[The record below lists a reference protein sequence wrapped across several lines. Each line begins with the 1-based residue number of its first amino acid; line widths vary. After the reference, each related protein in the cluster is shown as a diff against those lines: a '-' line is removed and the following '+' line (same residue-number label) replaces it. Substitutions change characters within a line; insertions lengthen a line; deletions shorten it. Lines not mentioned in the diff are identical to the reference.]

1 MSELDAAITI
11 ARRTGEYLRANWGRT
26 DIHVE
31 QKGVIDPVSEIDKY
45 ADAAIKAGLVSAF
58 QHYGILT
65 EESDYLPGH
74 IDARWIVDPL
84 DGTINY
90 LRGIPLVA
98 VSIGLEKEG
107 KLVLGVVYNPILD
120 ELYTAES
127 GKGAFFNGKP
137 IQVSSIDSLSKSLII
152 SGFPYDAWTSEQDNL
167 AQWGRLVKQCMSVRC
182 DGSAALD
189 MCALACGRCDA
200 YYELG
205 TFPWDVAAG
214 TVIVR
219 EAGGMVSDYSN
230 GSQFFSRKE
239 IVATNGRVHND
250 LLSILA
256 S

>member
-11 ARRTGEYLRANWGRT
+11 ARRAGDYLRANWGRT
-26 DIHVE
+26 DLRVE
-31 QKGVIDPVSEIDKY
+31 QKGVTNPVSEIDKN

-58 QHYGILT
+58 RQYGVLT
-65 EESDYLPGH
+65 EESDYLPGSVN
-74 IDARWIVDPL
+74 ACWIVDPL

-107 KLVLGVVYNPILD
+107 ELVLGVVYNPILE
-120 ELYTAES
+120 ELYTAEK
-127 GKGAFFNGKP
+127 GKGAFLNGKP
-137 IQVSSIDSLSKSLII
+137 IHVSGIKSLGQAII
-152 SGFPYDAWTSEQDNL
+152 TSGFPYDAWTSEQDNL

-189 MCALACGRCDA
+189 MCAVACGRYDA
-200 YYELG
+200 YYETG

-219 EAGGMVSDYSN
+219 EAGGTVSDYAN
-230 GSQFFSRKE
+230 GSDYLTRKE
-239 IVATNGRVHND
+239 IVSTNSHIHRD
-250 LLSILA
+250 LLSIIA
-256 S
+256 N